1 MNATVAI
8 TGYASLDHVAMLD
21 SVPTPGRT
29 STIVSRSEDAW
40 PRLGGS
46 PAYVAAALV
55 AGGIVNAVPVSWV
68 GDDQAGEHYVEQLR
82 SRHIPTGGVEIVSGA
97 RTPMAIL
104 AYDPHGGCSCLYE
117 PGMPA
122 DLTLSA
128 AQTRL
133 IVEAGWLC
141 VTIGPIGATKAALEA
156 LRPETKLA
164 WIVKNDPRALPPDL
178 ASRLALRADLVFH
191 SQAEK
196 GFLATAH
203 AGASNIR
210 AGQIVLE
217 TQGRGGAV
225 LKRNGVMTS
234 VSTSP
239 IECSDPTGAG
249 DTFAGGVIAALA
261 KGETDMRAVVEAGHR
276 AAGAL
281 LGARQTNLME
291 SA

>member
-29 STIVSRSEDAW
+29 STILSRSEDAW

-55 AGGIVNAVPVSWV
+55 AGGIANAVPVSWV
-68 GDDQAGEHYVEQLR
+68 GNDPAGEHYVAQLR
-82 SRHIPTGGVEIVSGA
+82 SQRIPTHGLETIPGA

-122 DLTLSA
+122 NLTLSA

-133 IVEAGWLC
+133 IGEAGWVC
-141 VTIGPIGATKAALEA
+141 VTIGPVGATRVVLEA
-156 LRPETKLA
+156 LRPESNLA
-164 WIVKNDPRALPPDL
+164 WIVKNDPRAMPPDL
-178 ASRLALRADLVFH
+178 ASRLASRADVIFH

-196 GFLATAH
+196 GFLATAR
-203 AGASNIR
+203 AGASNVR
-210 AGQIVLE
+210 AGQIVIE

-225 LKRNGVMTS
+225 LKRNGDATS

-249 DTFAGGVIAALA
+249 DSFAGGVISALG
-261 KGETDMRAVVEAGHR
+261 KGETDMRAAVEAGHR

-281 LGARQTNLME
+281 LSARQTNFME